1 MSSRRFFSNIPQ
13 LAANNNCLCLLAH
26 ACVQMACGAPPHA
39 DMHPMR
45 VLFLI
50 PRDPPPSL
58 EGPFSDTF
66 KSFVATCLQVRCF
79 VANACLLGYCCP
91 LSCTVAV
98 CLS

>member
-1 MSSRRFFSNIPQ
+1 M
-13 LAANNNCLCLLAH
+13 
-26 ACVQMACGAPPHA
+26 QMACGAPPHA

-66 KSFVATCLQVRCF
+66 KSFVATCLQVRMFCWAF
-79 VANACLLGYCCP
+79 SGPC
-91 LSCTVAV
+91 
-98 CLS
+98 